1 MCDQCDKLQRQIE
14 LLEYEREILWDDISK
29 KNEEITKLIES
40 RRKAW
45 DTVDYSSKLLNDA
58 CKLLK
63 TSQ

>member
-1 MCDQCDKLQRQIE
+1 MCENCDKLQRQIE
-14 LLEYEREILWDDISK
+14 LYEAERKMLWDDIFK